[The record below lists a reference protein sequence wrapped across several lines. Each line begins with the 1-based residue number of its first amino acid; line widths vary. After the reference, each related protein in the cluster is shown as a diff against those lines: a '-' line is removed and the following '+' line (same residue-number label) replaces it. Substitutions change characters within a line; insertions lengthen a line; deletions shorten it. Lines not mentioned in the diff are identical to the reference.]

1 MVKPHS
7 SGLLWLTIFELTKFW
22 GDILKKWLCVVCGFV
37 YDEAKGL
44 PLEGIAAGTRWEN
57 IPDDWIC
64 PDCGMSKA
72 SFKMMPL
79 P

>member
-1 MVKPHS
+1 
-7 SGLLWLTIFELTKFW
+7 
-22 GDILKKWLCVVCGFV
+22 LKKWLCVVCGFV

-44 PLEGIAAGTRWEN
+44 PHDGIAAGTRWEN
-57 IPDDWIC
+57 IPDNWTC

-72 SFKMMPL
+72 SFKMIPL